1 MKLKNKFTKRT
12 EFFIFE
18 NESIVFYTLTDLP
31 PFSVP
36 MDKLVFSKHFNHKI
50 A

>member
-1 MKLKNKFTKRT
+1 MFLGNQIIGKLRDLNA
-12 EFFIFE
+12 I
-18 NESIVFYTLTDLP
+18 DLP